1 MAVSHIHAVLPCDI
15 HKLWHVMTDVEHQT
29 WRSDISRTELLRD
42 KQFVEYTKAGYPT
55 SFTITAMEPCRRW
68 EFDME
73 NSSMTGHWTGVLT
86 PLGGQ
91 TQLDFTEDVTAKK
104 WWMKPFVRGYLK
116 KQQALYLSDLSA
128 ALNDPQ

>member
-1 MAVSHIHAVLPCDI
+1 MAVSHIRAVLPCDI

-29 WRSDISRTELLRD
+29 WRSDISRTELLSE

-55 SFTITAMEPCRRW
+55 RFTITAVEPCQRW

-86 PLGGQ
+86 SLDGQ

-116 KQQALYLSDLSA
+116 KQQTLYLSDLSV
-128 ALNDPQ
+128 ALNGPQ